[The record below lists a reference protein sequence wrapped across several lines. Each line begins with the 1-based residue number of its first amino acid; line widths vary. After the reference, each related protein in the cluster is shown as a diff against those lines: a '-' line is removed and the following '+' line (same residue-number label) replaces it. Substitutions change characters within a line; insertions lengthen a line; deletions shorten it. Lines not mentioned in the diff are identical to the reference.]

1 MIPTTMIIIQ
11 DQIIATQMQVRSEPS
26 PTQRE
31 FDMDNTPS
39 EYIGIEAP
47 SADPNESARELFGLD
62 TTPVLKDQQCQ
73 QQCNTVNGSDGPLV
87 PLYTPVTPFYGT
99 IYGYPY
105 PVANSSPSPLIAIPP
120 PSHFIPQYLPPQYV
134 HYLPNNQTGVVYGP
148 AVGNQMFGMGYNAPK
163 FIDGNNSEL
172 NTAENSSNDRNLR
185 NEETNEDEVLR
196 HKQAPSTP
204 TSHFAYGNGHAQKRL
219 RLNDDAPVSPA
230 HLANT
235 EGKNVSV
242 DDILAQLLGQSNESV
257 GGVGVHE
264 LSDHEKDHILQQFMG
279 FVDLDNLFKSSQNSF
294 CSSPCTSS
302 ENTVSGFEENGCH
315 DSVRSSSPLHRF
327 ESLLEINDQNIKCMQ
342 DGLNGD
348 QQEGPQLDSSSIIYP
363 QSPLCTE
370 EVIVETY
377 QG

>member
-1 MIPTTMIIIQ
+1 MASRI
-11 DQIIATQMQVRSEPS
+11 QVRSEPS

-47 SADPNESARELFGLD
+47 SADPNESARELFGLN
-62 TTPVLKDQQCQ
+62 TTPVSKDHQCQ
-73 QQCNTVNGSDGPLV
+73 QQNNGISGSDGPLV

-105 PVANSSPSPLIAIPP
+105 PVANSSPSSLIAVPP

-134 HYLPNNQTGVVYGP
+134 HYLPNNQTEIVYGP
-148 AVGNQMFGMGYNAPK
+148 TVGNQMMFGVGYNAPK
-163 FIDGNNSEL
+163 FVDENNVDMD
-172 NTAENSSNDRNLR
+172 TVENSNDGRDPR
-185 NEETNEDEVLR
+185 SEEMNEDEVLR

-204 TSHFAYGNGHAQKRL
+204 TSHFAHGNGHAQKRL
-219 RLNDDAPVSPA
+219 RLNDDASVSPA
-230 HLANT
+230 HLADT

-242 DDILAQLLGQSNESV
+242 DDIVAQLLGQSNGSTD
-257 GGVGVHE
+257 GVGVHE
-264 LSDHEKDHILQQFMG
+264 LSDHEKDHYLQQFVG
-279 FVDLDNLFKSSQNSF
+279 LIDLDNLFKSNQNSF
-294 CSSPCTSS
+294 NSSPCTPS
-302 ENTVSGFEENGCH
+302 ENTTSSFE
-315 DSVRSSSPLHRF
+315 DSACNDTVRSSAVRRF

-342 DGLNGD
+342 DGLIGD
-348 QQEGPQLDSSSIIYP
+348 QGAQLDNSNIIYP
-363 QSPLCTE
+363 QSPLYTE

>member
-1 MIPTTMIIIQ
+1 M
-11 DQIIATQMQVRSEPS
+11 ASQMQVRSEPS

-62 TTPVLKDQQCQ
+62 ATPVSKDQQCQ
-73 QQCNTVNGSDGPLV
+73 QQCSSVNGSDGPLV

-105 PVANSSPSPLIAIPP
+105 PVANSSPSPLIAVSP

-148 AVGNQMFGMGYNAPK
+148 AIGNQMMFGMGYDAAK
-163 FIDGNNSEL
+163 FIDGNNLEMD
-172 NTAENSSNDRNLR
+172 TVENSNNDKDPRSEGM
-185 NEETNEDEVLR
+185 NEEGLR

-204 TSHFAYGNGHAQKRL
+204 TSHFANGNGHAQKRL
-219 RLNDDAPVSPA
+219 RLNDDAAVSPA
-230 HLANT
+230 HLADT
-235 EGKNVSV
+235 EGKNVRV
-242 DDILAQLLGQSNESV
+242 EDIVTQLLGQSNESID
-257 GGVGVHE
+257 GVGVHE
-264 LSDHEKDHILQQFMG
+264 LSDHEKNHYLQQFVG

-294 CSSPCTSS
+294 CSSPCTPS
-302 ENTVSGFEENGCH
+302 ENTASSFEESGCH
-315 DSVRSSSPLHRF
+315 GSGRSSPVRCF

-348 QQEGPQLDSSSIIYP
+348 QQEGAQLDSSSIIYP
-363 QSPLCTE
+363 RSPLCAE